1 LAVATT
7 AGLGGFGPL
16 ADAMPDGIV
25 IADSNGRMLY
35 VNRSAEELS
44 GYRRE
49 ELVGLTVETLVPER
63 FRGAHLEHRAGYA
76 ARPRTRPMGSGLA
89 IHLLHKDGTERPVDI
104 ALSPVETAVGTIV
117 VGAIRVATDR
127 GLAGQAKRELSQSE
141 ERFRLVVSGVADYAI
156 ILLDPDGRVVS
167 WNDGAQRIKGYESGE
182 IIGQHFSRFYPPEE
196 VTSGKPEQGLVAAA
210 AQGRFEDQGWRIRK
224 DGSRFWADIVITALR
239 DEAGSLRGFLKIT
252 RDMTEHRRALDR
264 LQAVADVTSAILE
277 GQTGDNA
284 LRVIAAVARKLVGAA
299 QAGVAT
305 PESAGGPMVVRA
317 AVGGMGDAAVG
328 MRASTELAR
337 VMHSGRTTIIAEAAS
352 DERLEYPGLVGNLG
366 PVVIVPLKLGGRP
379 LGALSLARTRGAA
392 PYTAEDVSVAEAFA
406 AQAAVA
412 LEYGRNLAEREKAE
426 RRVAAGMEVTQA
438 IIEGR
443 DTTDVLKLIAARAR
457 NLVGA
462 AFAAIVSPEPA
473 GDVLVARVTDGAQ
486 ADAYRGSRLPVETSL
501 TGRVFATRQSLTVA
515 DAAGDDRAYYPV
527 LQMGNLGPALIVPL
541 YVANRSIG
549 AMIVAN
555 QRGGAAFTAE
565 DLSVVES
572 FAAQAA
578 MSVEIATVR
587 ERLQRVTSVTI
598 LGQKPLEDA
607 LAALARTVVEATD
620 TIACGIFL
628 LDAERH
634 LTIAGTYG
642 LPQGFVGT
650 MDLAFRRAGAQLPQM
665 DAIESRALV
674 VREGTISRFLSQPP
688 SDPLWEPVHEMLR
701 GVSWDTIVSV
711 PLIHEGRVVGVL
723 SGYYPRGYRLS
734 DAETA
739 FLKIVA
745 DQAAAIAENARLFTD
760 AQAHVTLE
768 ERQRLARELHD
779 SVSQALFGI
788 ALGART
794 ALEHLERNPEAARS
808 PLDYVLQLAEAG
820 LAEMRALIFE
830 LRPEALEQEGLVGAL
845 AKQATAL
852 RARHGITVNEVF
864 DAEPEV
870 PIAVKEALFRIAQE
884 ALNNTAKHA
893 RASHV
898 ELRLTSAGGA
908 IVIEIRDDGA
918 GFDAGAQ
925 FPGHLGLQSMR
936 ERALR
941 LGGNVEIT
949 SLPGKGTLIR
959 AVIPPSPDPRV
970 D

>member
-1 LAVATT
+1 LPVAATT
-7 AGLGGFGPL
+7 GLGGFGQL
-16 ADAMPDGIV
+16 VEAMPDGIV
-25 IADSNGRMLY
+25 IADANGRMLY
-35 VNRSAEELS
+35 VNRLAEDLS

-49 ELVGLTVETLVPER
+49 ELVGLDVETLVPER
-63 FRGAHLEHRAGYA
+63 FRAAHLEHRAGFA
-76 ARPRTRPMGSGLA
+76 ARPRTRPMGSDLA
-89 IHLLHKDGTERPVDI
+89 ILLVRKDGTEVPVDI
-104 ALSPVETAVGTIV
+104 ALSLLETEVGTIV
-117 VGAIRVATDR
+117 LSAIRRATDR
-127 GLAGQAKRELSQSE
+127 S
-141 ERFRLVVSGVADYAI
+141 
-156 ILLDPDGRVVS
+156 
-167 WNDGAQRIKGYESGE
+167 
-182 IIGQHFSRFYPPEE
+182 
-196 VTSGKPEQGLVAAA
+196 
-210 AQGRFEDQGWRIRK
+210 
-224 DGSRFWADIVITALR
+224 
-239 DEAGSLRGFLKIT
+239 
-252 RDMTEHRRALDR
+252 RRADDTRRRAVDR

-277 GQTGDNA
+277 GQVGDSA
-284 LRVIAAVARKLVGAA
+284 LRLIADVARKLVGAA

-317 AVGGMGDAAVG
+317 AVGGMGEAAVG
-328 MRASTELAR
+328 MRASSELAQ

-352 DERLEYPGLVGNLG
+352 DERLEYPELVGDLG
-366 PVVIVPLKLGGRP
+366 PVVIVPLAAGGRP
-379 LGALSLARTRGAA
+379 VGAISLARTKGAA
-392 PYTAEDVSVAEAFA
+392 AYTEEDVAVAEAFA

-412 LEYGRNLAEREKAE
+412 LEYGRNLAKREKAE
-426 RRVAAGMEVTQA
+426 RRVAAGIEVTQA

-443 DTTDVLKLIAARAR
+443 DSIDVLKLIAARAR

-462 AFAAIVSPEPA
+462 AFASIVSPEPA
-473 GDVLVARVTDGAQ
+473 GDVLVARVADGAQ
-486 ADAYRGSRLPVETSL
+486 ADAYRGSRLPVVGSL
-501 TGRVFATRQSLTVA
+501 TGQVFATRQSLTVA
-515 DAAGDDRAYYPV
+515 DAAGDARAYQSV
-527 LQMGNLGPALIVPL
+527 LQLGNLGPALIVPL

-598 LGQKPLEDA
+598 SGQKPLEDA
-607 LAALARTVVEATD
+607 LSALARTVVEATD

-628 LDAERH
+628 LDADRH
-634 LTIAGTYG
+634 LTIAGTDG
-642 LPQGFVGT
+642 LPEGFVGT

-665 DAIESRALV
+665 DAIESRTLV

-688 SDPLWEPVHEMLR
+688 ADPLWEPVHKMLR
-701 GVSWDTIVSV
+701 AVSWDTIVSV

-760 AQAHVTLE
+760 AQAQVTLE

-788 ALGART
+788 ALGTRT
-794 ALEHLERNPEAARS
+794 ALGHLERNPEAARS

-852 RARHGITVNEVF
+852 RARHGITVDEVF
-864 DAEPEV
+864 DAEPVV

-884 ALNNTAKHA
+884 ALNNAAKHA

-898 ELRLTSAGGA
+898 ELRLTSAGEA
-908 IVIEIRDDGA
+908 VVIEIRDNGA
-918 GFDAGAQ
+918 GFDAGGQ

-941 LGGNVEIT
+941 LGGNVEIV
-949 SLPGKGTLIR
+949 SGEGKGTLVR
-959 AVIPPSPDPRV
+959 AVIPPSPEPRV